1 MAAISAVT
9 LVLGVAREFFIA
21 RELRASGDADLFFRG
36 LVIVAAVRA
45 FSGVLFRARWVPVP
59 SGIGAW
65 RLARSEVRTVLG
77 LVAIGVVSLWLMFS
91 ASDRSQLA
99 AWVFVPA
106 VLFGVV
112 GGVVRALA
120 EREGQDKA
128 AFGSEWALP
137 ICTMAGAV
145 ALGRG
150 ALGPTLGFTAGLLI
164 AALLPLSRLRQPD
177 VGRPL
182 PRRDAMT
189 ALLAD
194 TLLYVNLGL
203 LDAGL
208 STWVFE
214 PGDYARLNY
223 AYLFVNAV
231 LAVPTAAATV
241 VSLRI
246 ASDRESRGRLG
257 AWALAAGV
265 LAAACVA
272 GVSAVMRWPTIGHAI
287 EVAAGWDLASIA
299 APTLLAATP
308 FAGLRLANAIGRQR
322 IVVRSPAALVPWDV
336 AGFIARAVLLIA
348 LAPVLGII
356 ASPLALGL
364 AELIQLGAWLPLG
377 RRRNQGAQTR
387 SV

>member
-45 FSGVLFRARWVPVP
+45 FSGVLFRARWVPIP

-65 RLARSEVRTVLG
+65 RLARSEATTILSLVAVGIVSLG
-77 LVAIGVVSLWLMFS
+77 LMFPP
-91 ASDRSQLA
+91 SDRAQIA

-106 VLFGVV
+106 VFFAVF

-120 EREGQDKA
+120 EREGEDKA

-137 ICTMAGAV
+137 ICTMIGA
-145 ALGRG
+145 ATIGRG
-150 ALGPTLGFTAGLLI
+150 ALGPTCGFVAGLLI
-164 AALLPLSRLRQPD
+164 AALLPLTRLRQRD
-177 VGRPL
+177 LGRPL
-182 PRRDAMT
+182 PGRGAMKV
-189 ALLAD
+189 LLAD

-203 LDAGL
+203 LDAAL
-208 STWVFE
+208 STWVYE

-241 VSLRI
+241 VSLRM
-246 ASDRESRGRLG
+246 AADRGAAGRL
-257 AWALAAGV
+257 AKWALLAGIGAGASVAA
-265 LAAACVA
+265 
-272 GVSAVMRWPTIGHAI
+272 VSVVMRQPIVSSAI
-287 EVAAGWDLASIA
+287 ELAAGWDLASVA
-299 APTLLAATP
+299 APMLLAATP
-308 FAGLRLANAIGRQR
+308 FAALRLANAIGRQH
-322 IVVRSPAALVPWDV
+322 IVARAPHALLRWDV
-336 AGFIARAVLLIA
+336 AGFVARAVLLVL
-348 LAPVLGII
+348 LAPLLGIV

-364 AELIQLGAWLPLG
+364 AELIQLGAWLPLVF
-377 RRRNQGAQTR
+377 RRAQGAQTR

>member
-45 FSGVLFRARWVPVP
+45 FSGVLFRARWVPIP

-65 RLARSEVRTVLG
+65 RLARSEAPTVLS
-77 LVAIGVVSLWLMFS
+77 LVVVGIGSLGLMFS
-91 ASDRSQLA
+91 AGDRHQLA

-106 VLFGVV
+106 VLFAVF

-120 EREGQDKA
+120 EREGEDKA

-137 ICTMAGAV
+137 ICTVIGAV
-145 ALGRG
+145 TIEQG
-150 ALGPTLGFTAGLLI
+150 ALGPTVGFTVGLLI
-164 AALLPLSRLRQPD
+164 AGLLPLSRLRQRD
-177 VGRPL
+177 LGRPL
-182 PRRDAMT
+182 PPRGAMK

-241 VSLRI
+241 VSLRV
-246 ASDRESRGRLG
+246 ATEHGAVRRL
-257 AWALAAGV
+257 AKWSLLAGV
-265 LAAACVA
+265 FAGASVAAVSFLMNHPVI
-272 GVSAVMRWPTIGHAI
+272 GVAI
-287 EVAAGWDLASIA
+287 ELAAGWDLASVA
-299 APTLLAATP
+299 APMLLAATP
-308 FAGLRLANAIGRQR
+308 FAALRLANAIGRQH
-322 IVVRSPAALVPWDV
+322 IVARSPHALIRWDV
-336 AGFIARAVLLIA
+336 AGFVARAILLVS
-348 LAPVLGII
+348 LAPVIGIV

-364 AELIQLGAWLPLG
+364 AELVQLGAWLPQVWRNASQPG
-377 RRRNQGAQTR
+377 RR
-387 SV
+387 